1 MGSMSIAHWLIVA
14 LYIAILVLP
23 VAKILSKAGFSGWW
37 SLLAIVPI
45 VNLPLGICVCALA
58 GGGHPTAKMISHAK
72 AAPSFQCNTYVLH

>member
-37 SLLAIVPI
+37 SLLAVVPI
-45 VNLPLGICVCALA
+45 VNLICLWVFAFVRWPVEA
-58 GGGHPTAKMISHAK
+58 VQEKR
-72 AAPSFQCNTYVLH
+72 